1 MAKVLIIRDITELDQ
16 FEERHKSTLLWG
28 KFRTAI
34 GHNGKGTEQDEDLCC
49 GDVVSVSCFRT
60 AVSGARP
67 RDFVVLPAC
76 RSLHNSAGFQCVIT
90 RRKPHED

>member
-1 MAKVLIIRDITELDQ
+1 MKEFDDTYYNSWKV
-16 FEERHKSTLLWG
+16 
-28 KFRTAI
+28 
-34 GHNGKGTEQDEDLCC
+34 CC

-90 RRKPHED
+90 RRKPHVD

>member
-1 MAKVLIIRDITELDQ
+1 MPDDINYRC
-16 FEERHKSTLLWG
+16 FE
-28 KFRTAI
+28 AI
-34 GHNGKGTEQDEDLCC
+34 QTYCIGQCC